1 MNFVD
6 VIFPASG
13 ELLPADH
20 SYTLYTALTRV
31 VPEFHRDGFPLSFA
45 WINGLPADKGMI
57 RLFERSSLRCRVPA
71 EHIATVLPLTG
82 KTLQVAEHPVRL
94 GIPRVAPLSAS
105 PSLMAKMAT
114 FKHGMSPE
122 RFLAAAR
129 EKLRLLNISD
139 QAELGIP
146 LIASRER
153 QGEPRRRILRVKGRQ
168 VVGYSL
174 LVTGLTAEESL
185 RLQEAGLG
193 GRRRM
198 GCGFFLP
205 WKGGA

>member
-13 ELLPADH
+13 ELIPADH
-20 SYTLYTALTRV
+20 GYTLYTALTRV

-45 WINGLPADKGMI
+45 WINGLHADKGVI

-71 EHIATVLPLTG
+71 EQIAALLPLTG
-82 KTLQVAEHPVRL
+82 ETLQVAEHPVRL

-105 PSLMAKMAT
+105 PSLVAKMVT
-114 FKHGMSPE
+114 FKHAMQPE
-122 RFLAAAR
+122 HFLGTAR

-139 QAELGIP
+139 EAEVGIP
-146 LIASRER
+146 LVASRER
-153 QGEPRRRILRVKGRQ
+153 KGEPRRRILRVRGRQ
-168 VVGYSL
+168 VVGFSL
-174 LVTGLTAEESL
+174 LVAGLTAAESL
-185 RLQEAGLG
+185 RLQESGLG